1 MSKSYAQVE
10 VTSRAEWREWLEANH
25 DSSPGIWLVTY
36 KKAAGPDLYLA
47 YEEVVLEA
55 LAFGWIDG
63 QAQAVDE
70 MRSSQLLTPR
80 KPRSGWSRPNKRRV
94 EQLEAEGL
102 MTGAGRRAIEVAKEN
117 GSWSALDD
125 AENLIEPL
133 ELKAAL
139 DANPAARENWNAF
152 PPSAKKAILSWISMA
167 KRPETRERR
176 VAQTVTQAAE
186 NIRANQ

>member
-10 VTSRAEWREWLEANH
+10 VRSRGEWREWLETNH

-36 KKAAGPDLYLA
+36 KKVAGPDRYLP

-102 MTGAGRRAIEVAKEN
+102 MTDAGRRAIEIAKEN

-125 AENLIEPL
+125 AENLIEPP

-139 DANPAARENWNAF
+139 DANPAARENWDAF

-167 KRPETRERR
+167 KRAETRERR
-176 VAQTVTQAAE
+176 VAQTVAQAAE

>member
-10 VTSRAEWREWLEANH
+10 VRSRGEWREWLETNH

-36 KKAAGPDLYLA
+36 KKVAGPDRYLP